1 MKKKTKLVL
10 NILKPKSKALGF
22 SNDELEG
29 IAADIANNLT
39 FEEEASDDEINEKI
53 TEEVDSV
60 IPFLK
65 IAQKASNR
73 IVSKYKSAKN
83 LEEGEEG
90 NEGGEPKPEPKK
102 KSPDTE
108 GKEQPEWVKTIMAQT
123 QAVMKQNESLQS
135 QMANLLAEKET
146 DSRRSKLKAVLKDSG
161 TFGKT
166 VLKNFDK
173 MKFENET
180 EFEDFLEGVTD
191 DLAEINQERA
201 NEGLGKLGAS
211 AALDAKQ
218 KSEKPEA
225 LSEKEIEDLAAT
237 F

>member
-1 MKKKTKLVL
+1 MKKKTKLVF

-73 IVSKYKSAKN
+73 IVSKYKSEKN

-173 MKFENET
+173 MKFETET

-211 AALDAKQ
+211 AALDAKK